1 MNKFNITD
9 FNKKIDDSASKIDEL
24 IDRASK
30 ANSVTNLLDQTNAG
44 LIDTLNTLKDIYGDL
59 SILTDQF
66 KQNKSQLADSLSLLN
81 STSENLIKRMD
92 KLNSEL
98 SEKIIQIEEALRSV
112 TLYSKI
118 TLYLVIASL
127 VLFVLGIFYYLNV
140 SKFSFF

>member
-98 SEKIIQIEEALRSV
+98 SEKIIQIEEALKSV